1 MTTTPVPQTPDRRAP
16 ATDDAP
22 ERARRGAVAVAPD
35 EPLRRALLTLH
46 GELLEEQRRSA
57 ERFDGRMSAGQVLQ
71 AATVDLRFSWLG
83 TLSALMAEL
92 DDARGDEDA
101 ARHAATVG
109 RLRALLV
116 APDPTTAFGTRYLRA
131 LQDHPAVV
139 FAHRDVVAALS
150 TPAGAA
156 A

>member
-1 MTTTPVPQTPDRRAP
+1 MTTPPVPPNPDRRTP
-16 ATDDAP
+16 ATASTVDAP
-22 ERARRGAVAVAPD
+22 RHRRAAG

-57 ERFDGRMSAGQVLQ
+57 ERFGGRMSAGEVLQ

-92 DDARGDEDA
+92 DAGRGDEDETSN
-101 ARHAATVG
+101 AATVD

-116 APDPTTAFGTRYLRA
+116 APDPATSFGMRYLRA

-139 FAHRDVVAALS
+139 FAHRDVVAALP
-150 TPAGAA
+150 TARAA
-156 A
+156 T